1 MAALTTDGGDFGV
14 DGAESLDQLISAFWR
29 WTGGGRRRLRYRK
42 RDWRRRL
49 AGAGG
54 QCLQQFDGL
63 AQHLDSLPLLTSC
76 RGLGVANLAENS
88 NQFFLLLLKDLLDLS
103 EGFLLLR
110 DFVENLLLALLEF
123 LSDFNGRWRSL
134 WDDPLPQF
142 LFLFPKALLEGLQV
156 FGVLIQ
162 LLLADF

>member
-1 MAALTTDGGDFGV
+1 M
-14 DGAESLDQLISAFWR
+14 
-29 WTGGGRRRLRYRK
+29 
-42 RDWRRRL
+42 

-54 QCLQQFDGL
+54 QCLEQFDGL
-63 AQHLDSLPLLTSC
+63 AEHLDSLSLLTSC
-76 RGLGVANLAENS
+76 RGLRVADLAENS
-88 NQFFLLLLKDLLDLS
+88 NRLFVLLLKDLLDLS

-123 LSDFNGRWRSL
+123 LSYLNDRWRSL